1 MCGMSQPPNN
11 RSSATPPARPD
22 ASMSLLTH
30 VMDHGL
36 DEGYAQATA
45 QRRADGTAGLPR
57 TLKAKLGLAAG
68 LVIAAMVVTLGAAQA
83 RVSAPVLAKE
93 RQELI
98 DRVKRADEHADGVER
113 DIERLRGTVAD
124 RQRAA
129 LKQQGGGDEGQL
141 VGLLS
146 GATEVRGPGV
156 KLVVDDAK
164 GSSSG
169 GGGGPRESAGFS
181 DTGRVRDRDM
191 QRIVNGLWQS
201 GAEAVS
207 INGQR
212 LTALSAI
219 RAAGDAILVDNK
231 PLVPPYE
238 VLAIGDK
245 KRLGP
250 TFQNSADGQYLH
262 VLQESYGIRYGLTAE
277 NDVRLLYRREPDR
290 TDSYSRRAEEGCIV
304 IAVLG
309 LVAGVVAGLLVRPEV
324 LGRGGALSADRRGGG
339 AGRGVRR
346 SARDAGRH
354 LRGQGL
360 RGVVPVERGG
370 RRVDRLPR

>member
-30 VMDHGL
+30 VMDHSL
-36 DEGYAQATA
+36 DEGYAEASA
-45 QRRADGTAGLPR
+45 RRRADGTAGLPR
-57 TLKAKLGLAAG
+57 TLKAKLALAAG
-68 LVIAAMVVTLGAAQA
+68 LVLAAMVVTLGAAQA
-83 RVSAPVLAKE
+83 RVAAPVLAKE

-98 DRVKRADEHADGVER
+98 DRVERADSRANGLER
-113 DIERLRGTVAD
+113 DVERLRNEVSD
-124 RQRAA
+124 RQGEV
-129 LKQQGGGDEGQL
+129 LDQSGGDRARL
-141 VGLLS
+141 LALLS

-164 GSSSG
+164 GSSPG

-191 QRIVNGLWQS
+191 QRIVNGLWQA

-219 RAAGDAILVDNK
+219 RAAGDAILVDNR

-238 VLAIGDK
+238 VLAVGDK
-245 KRLGP
+245 KRLG
-250 TFQNSADGQYLH
+250 TAFQDSVDGQYLH
-262 VLQESYGIRYGLTAE
+262 VLQESYGIRYT
-277 NDVRLLYRREPDR
+277 
-290 TDSYSRRAEEGCIV
+290 
-304 IAVLG
+304 
-309 LVAGVVAGLLVRPEV
+309 
-324 LGRGGALSADRRGGG
+324 LSAVDQVKLPAASSLTVHTATAAEQKKG
-339 AGRGVRR
+339 A
-346 SARDAGRH
+346 S
-354 LRGQGL
+354 
-360 RGVVPVERGG
+360 
-370 RRVDRLPR
+370 